1 MTVNTSDFLVLDAQN
16 YPWLTNHTVQ
26 LQLRSLAH
34 NLSVVAT
41 NDVGVTSASL
51 PAPGEH
57 CQQLAQQSLRWVQDH
72 STEMKR
78 LVALWVSLASEQC
91 RPLWARKT
99 E

>member
-1 MTVNTSDFLVLDAQN
+1 MTVNASDFLVLDAQN

-51 PAPGEH
+51 PVPGM
-57 CQQLAQQSLRWVQDH
+57 QLAWQSPRWVQG
-72 STEMKR
+72 SWNGKGG
-78 LVALWVSLASEQC
+78 LVALWLA
-91 RPLWARKT
+91 L
-99 E
+99 

>member
-1 MTVNTSDFLVLDAQN
+1 MTVNASDFLVLDAQN

-51 PAPGEH
+51 PAPGE
-57 CQQLAQQSLRWVQDH
+57 QPV
-72 STEMKR
+72 
-78 LVALWVSLASEQC
+78 
-91 RPLWARKT
+91 
-99 E
+99 